1 MTNTI
6 ETLAE
11 GFRTQ
16 FPGLDD
22 AAIAGL
28 VAQVLAGAAG
38 SAATAPTVAAHLV
51 TVRAMYRERERG
63 RLRAPIGPDGQVPV
77 SKTTTYRTYNTH
89 WERFAA
95 QFGDRTLDSIRA
107 SELVTFITASG
118 VAAQRTQDKHNLTRA
133 DGGLPPKTTNGAAAR
148 NSCRSALR
156 ALFNVAVADG
166 LLASNPMNAGVTG
179 LGHEP
184 KPRNNRAAISPEQLD
199 EVLDAATNGGDDP
212 VLDFLLLWTMAE
224 AACRREA
231 LLNLRLGD
239 LLNERQSLRLVEKGD
254 DPAEQPVTAELLTT
268 LRAFATSRG
277 SVRPNDPVFRYHPD
291 GHGKG
296 RALTNKRFETLYKRL
311 RKQLPW
317 VAETGF
323 TGHWLRHTTLTWCER
338 SHGLAVARAYARHRG
353 GPVTL
358 TYTKAGINEVAQALS
373 TLTSTQHPLATSEA
387 TDATTDL
394 AALG

>member
-1 MTNTI
+1 MTTI
-6 ETLAE
+6 ADLAAD
-11 GFRTQ
+11 FRTQ
-16 FPGLDD
+16 FPTLDD
-22 AAIAGL
+22 AAIAAL
-28 VAQVLAGAAG
+28 VAQVLAGGTSRRA
-38 SAATAPTVAAHLV
+38 APTVTDHLV

-63 RLRAPIGPDGQVPV
+63 RLRAPVGADGQVPV
-77 SKTTTYRTYNTH
+77 SKTTTYRTYDTH
-89 WERFAA
+89 WRRFAE
-95 QFGDRTLDSIRA
+95 QFGDRHLDTIVA
-107 SELVTFITASG
+107 SELVTFITSSG
-118 VAAQRTQDKHNLTRA
+118 VTAQRTQDGHNTTRTKQ
-133 DGGLPPKTTNGAAAR
+133 GLPPLTTNGAAAR

-166 LLASNPMNAGVTG
+166 VLNSNPMNSGVTG

-184 KPRNNRAAISPEQLD
+184 KPGNNRAAITPEQLD
-199 EVLDAATNGGDDP
+199 EVLDAAATGGDDP

-231 LLNLRLGD
+231 LLNLQVGD
-239 LLNERQSLRLVEKGD
+239 LLAGRQSLRLVEKGD
-254 DPAEQPVTAELLTT
+254 DPAEQPVTAELLNT

-277 SVRPNDPVFRYHPD
+277 STQPGDPVFRYHPD
-291 GHGKG
+291 GRGQG

-311 RKQLPW
+311 RLKLDW

-358 TYTKAGINEVAQALS
+358 TYTKAGIGEVAQALS
-373 TLTSTQHPLATSEA
+373 TLTNTRHPLAPNSSAAALEA
-387 TDATTDL
+387 TA
-394 AALG
+394 